1 MVLHSAFFTLHL
13 EEPAKVLVNE
23 TPGGERLDLRIIW
36 KRSYPGLLS
45 CHSYGV
51 WPWLLVVLLADF
63 AISKISPNILAV
75 THLTFIDATGA
86 ALSVGSYERNRFQ
99 RRG

>member
-1 MVLHSAFFTLHL
+1 MFRAAPL
-13 EEPAKVLVNE
+13 KNILVNE

-63 AISKISPNILAV
+63 ATSKISANILAV
-75 THLTFIDATGA
+75 THVTVIDATGA
-86 ALSVGSYERNRFQ
+86 DLLPDRTSGIVFSGADR
-99 RRG
+99 